1 VIGGGFVGLVM
12 AMIWNALG
20 SRVSIADLS
29 PRLAGLDRDVER
41 VVLRVLRKRGV
52 DVHLGVGAT
61 SARRTGDS
69 ATVTIGD
76 KVMNSEK
83 VLVAVGRKPNLS
95 GWGFETLGVKITQS
109 GTVGV
114 DENYQTNLPGVF
126 AIGDIVAGPQFAHR
140 ASQEGIECVERIA
153 GKATRKA
160 KAVIP
165 SVIYTFPEIASVGIT
180 ADQAIAKGLKVKVG
194 TCQYAVNSR
203 ARAAGQTTGFV
214 KWVCAQDGQVLGMQ
228 IVGESAG
235 EAIIEGTIAI
245 QNELNIRQ
253 IAGTCHPHPT
263 FSEAV
268 MEAAKAVFDKP
279 IDF

>member
-1 VIGGGFVGLVM
+1 M
-12 AMIWNALG
+12 
-20 SRVSIADLS
+20 ADLS
-29 PRLAGLDRDVER
+29 PRLAGLDGDVER
-41 VVLRVLRKRGV
+41 VVLSVLRKRGV

-69 ATVTIGD
+69 AVVTIGD
-76 KVMNSEK
+76 KVLKSEK
-83 VLVAVGRKPNLS
+83 VLVAIGRKPNLS
-95 GWGFETLGVKITQS
+95 GWGFETLGVKTTQS

-126 AIGDIVAGPQFAHR
+126 AIGDITAGPKLAHR
-140 ASQEGIECVERIA
+140 ASQEGIDCAERIA
-153 GKATRKA
+153 GKAPRKG

-180 ADQAIAKGLKVKVG
+180 TEQAVAKGLKVRVG
-194 TCQYAVNSR
+194 TFPYAANSR
-203 ARAAGQTTGFV
+203 ARVVGETAGLV
-214 KWVCAQDGQVLGMQ
+214 KWVCAEDGQVLGMQ
-228 IVGESAG
+228 IVGETAG
-235 EAIIEGTIAI
+235 EAIMEGTIAI

-268 MEAAKAVFDKP
+268 MEAAKAVLDKP
-279 IDF
+279 INF